1 MSSLALFEDRQ
12 VRRVFHQDE
21 WWFVLTDIV
30 LALTDSAN
38 PSDYLKKLRR
48 RDPSLATAFK
58 GGGQIVPPLS
68 LPFETAGGKQKL
80 QCWNVPGVLR
90 LIQSI
95 PSPRAEPFKL
105 WLAKV
110 GYERLQEIA
119 DPSLGLDRAREN
131 WLRLGRSEKWITQR
145 MTGQETRNKLTDY
158 WAGHEVKPG
167 TEFAILTDV
176 IHEEWA
182 GIKTKQHKDLKGL
195 KSQNLRD
202 HMTEAEL
209 IFTALAELSTRQVA
223 ETTTATGLKENE
235 RAARTGGSIAKRA
248 RQELERKTGRKV
260 VSRENY
266 LPPSK
271 QKPTLS
277 PE

>member
-1 MSSLALFEDRQ
+1 
-12 VRRVFHQDE
+12 VV
-21 WWFVLTDIV
+21 VDIV

-48 RDPSLATAFK
+48 RDPALGEAFE

-68 LPFETAGGKQKL
+68 LPFETPGGVQRL
-80 QCWNVPGVLR
+80 QCWNVPGILR

-110 GYERLQEIA
+110 GHERLQEIA
-119 DPSLGLDRAREN
+119 DPAMALDRAREN
-131 WLRLGRSEKWITQR
+131 WIKLGRSEKWITRR

-158 WAGHEVKPG
+158 WVANEIKPG
-167 TEFAILTDV
+167 QEFAVLTNL
-176 IHEEWA
+176 IHEEWSGVSVKA
-182 GIKTKQHKDLKGL
+182 HKDLKRL
-195 KSQNLRD
+195 QTQNLRD

-223 ETTTATGLKENE
+223 ETTSAKGMPANRK
-235 RAARTGGSIAKRA
+235 AARTGGGYRQTRPPRIGEDD
-248 RQELERKTGRKV
+248 RQEGGLQ
-260 VSRENY
+260 RE
-266 LPPSK
+266 LPASPQGEKSS
-271 QKPTLS
+271 QALSFSSKPT
-277 PE
+277 